1 MPVKRAIDIIG
12 ATVGFL
18 LSMPVVLIAA
28 ISVKLDSPGPAFFV
42 QDRVGKRGRVFKIYK
57 LRTMVEDAEEQ
68 LDQVIDLGSLD
79 EPVFKLRDD
88 PRSTRVGRFLRR
100 WSIDE
105 APQFLNVLR
114 GDMSLVGPRPEEVR
128 MVDYYNSR
136 HRQRLC
142 IKPGITG
149 PVQIN
154 GRGDLTLDERV
165 QLELDYIENY
175 TLGRDLQILLRT
187 IPEVIQGNGSY

>member
-12 ATVGFL
+12 ATIGFL
-18 LSMPVVLIAA
+18 LSVPIVLIAA
-28 ISVKLDSPGPAFFV
+28 ILVKLDSPGPAFFV
-42 QDRVGKRGRVFKIYK
+42 QERVGKRGRVFKIYK

-68 LDQVIDLGSLD
+68 LARVIDLDSLD

-88 PRSTRVGRFLRR
+88 PRTTRVGRFLRR

-105 APQFLNVLR
+105 APQFLNVFK

-128 MVDYYNSR
+128 MVDYYNAR
-136 HRQRLC
+136 HRQRLR
-142 IKPGITG
+142 IRPGLTG

-154 GRGDLTLDERV
+154 GRGDLTLEQRV
-165 QLELDYIENY
+165 QLELEYIENY
-175 TLGRDLQILLRT
+175 TLGRDLQILMRT
-187 IPEVIQGNGSY
+187 VPEVIRGNGSY

>member
-1 MPVKRAIDIIG
+1 MLAKRVIDLVG
-12 ATVGFL
+12 ATIGIL
-18 LSMPVVLIAA
+18 LSVPILCIAA
-28 ISVKLDSPGPAFFV
+28 IMVKLDSRGPVFFS

-57 LRTMVEDAEEQ
+57 LRTMVENAEEL
-68 LDQVIDLGSLD
+68 LDQVIDIDSLD

-105 APQFLNVLR
+105 VPQFLNVLK

-128 MVDYYNSR
+128 IVDYYSSR
-136 HRQRLC
+136 HRQRLR
-142 IKPGITG
+142 IKPGLTG

-154 GRGDLTLDERV
+154 GRGDLALKERV
-165 QLELDYIENY
+165 DLEMDYCENY
-175 TLGRDLQILLRT
+175 SLGLDVRILLQT
-187 IPEVIQGNGSY
+187 IPAVIRGNGSY